1 MVDILLAYQSK
12 SMLVLIFHSFLSIFF
27 SQQPQTKM
35 KSYESIDVLEAAV
48 KTADN
53 ICEHL

>member
-12 SMLVLIFHSFLSIFF
+12 SMLVLIFHSFLSKKI

-35 KSYESIDVLEAAV
+35 KSNESIDVLEAAV